1 MDNLKNIAGN
11 LSMDYL
17 SNLYNNPVGASYGL
31 TAPLKVYNN
40 FFETVCKDASGYKLL
55 AFRTAQVV
63 VGIIVYPIA
72 GMAAGIGMIVIAVS
86 LKSNKEQILQDLE
99 IAYKEIRKPTPS
111 NAEVLKETKIW
122 FLSSESKATET
133 TKWNHATPEKS
144 YEQFCGQ
151 VVKVSQMGCVM
162 QSKVVHQG
170 NRAEITLT
178 VSANSKG
185 IGVKQ
190 K

>member
-1 MDNLKNIAGN
+1 MDSLKNIASN

-40 FFETVCKDASGYKLL
+40 LFESICKDASGFKLL

-72 GMAAGIGMIVIAVS
+72 GTAAGIGMIVMAVK
-86 LKSNKEQILQDLE
+86 LKSNKEQVLQDLAFAYQE
-99 IAYKEIRKPTPS
+99 IKKAPPS

-122 FLSSESKATET
+122 FLSFEPKAARSL
-133 TKWNHATPEKS
+133 KWNNTTPEKS
-144 YEQFCGQ
+144 YAAVCKQ
-151 VVKVSQMGCVM
+151 VAEVSEKGCIM
-162 QSKVVHQG
+162 QSKVTTQG
-170 NRAEITLT
+170 NRATITLT
-178 VSANSKG
+178 IAADSKG
-185 IGVKQ
+185 LGIKQ